1 MVQPNKHQ
9 VVAKIEFLENQ
20 LTDLTHYL
28 PETYNFIL
36 GRLDHEKR
44 ILAELEVAE
53 NFELIENQWDT

>member
-1 MVQPNKHQ
+1 

-20 LTDLTHYL
+20 LTDLTHHL
-28 PETYNFIL
+28 PETYDYIL
-36 GRLDHEKR
+36 SRLDHQKR

>member
-1 MVQPNKHQ
+1 MQQPNKHQ

-28 PETYNFIL
+28 PETYEYIL
-36 GRLDHEKR
+36 GRLDQQKR